1 MGVGATWENV
11 YFGPTGN
18 LSEVDTLNTSETYS
32 LASHV
37 PFDYNTEYQ
46 WRIDSVNAQGTTTGD
61 TWSFTTLALSP
72 PVITDGSLQVVKRLV
87 AAAADTFWYED
98 I

>member
-1 MGVGATWENV
+1 
-11 YFGPTGN
+11 
-18 LSEVDTLNTSETYS
+18 
-32 LASHV
+32 V

-61 TWSFTTLALSP
+61 TWSFTTLVFTP
-72 PVITDGSLQVVKRLV
+72 PTVAVFQVIKRLV

-98 I
+98 LS